1 MLSTYDNGNGPDLY
15 ATGNDSFKK
24 THGSKPDG
32 TATNISLDT
41 GSISHLFESSM
52 RGYGALLVALQMENL
67 HSTLRASSLIP
78 EVKDEF
84 SRLRIWGEQTY
95 AVLPQNA
102 RRSLDEQ
109 LREDE
114 DTKRIVT
121 GSLRRLNNQIARGW
135 VRSQDVCCDH
145 H

>member
-1 MLSTYDNGNGPDLY
+1 MSIVHNDSNGPDLH
-15 ATGNDSFKK
+15 ATGNDSFRRI
-24 THGSKPDG
+24 HDSEPDG
-32 TATNISLDT
+32 TATNVALDT

-52 RGYGALLVALQMENL
+52 RGYGTLLLALQMENS
-67 HSTLRASSLIP
+67 HSTLTTTSLIP

-135 VRSQDVCCDH
+135 TRSQDVCCDH

>member
-1 MLSTYDNGNGPDLY
+1 MSVIHNNSCGPELY
-15 ATGNDSFKK
+15 ATGNDSFRK
-24 THGSKPDG
+24 THGSEPDG
-32 TATNISLDT
+32 TATNTSLDT
-41 GSISHLFESSM
+41 DFISHLFDSSM
-52 RGYGALLVALQMENL
+52 RNYGAFLLALQAENP
-67 HSTLRASSLIP
+67 HSTLKATSIVP
-78 EVKDEF
+78 KVKDEF

-135 VRSQDVCCDH
+135 TRSQDVCCDH